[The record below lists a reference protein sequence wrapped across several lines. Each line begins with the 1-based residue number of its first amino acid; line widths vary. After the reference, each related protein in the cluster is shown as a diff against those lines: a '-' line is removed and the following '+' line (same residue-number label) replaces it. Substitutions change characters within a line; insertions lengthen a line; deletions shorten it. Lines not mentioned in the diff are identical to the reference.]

1 MTPAGN
7 RRRKAR
13 RILCGVG
20 AAVLLVALSL
30 PTAVGVLL
38 ASFSGT
44 RPQDLEDRAAP
55 GDYGLSY
62 RTVLLRSE
70 DGVRLGSWLLRAPDP
85 AGCSVVLAHGLF
97 RSRRE
102 VLGRAA
108 YLAARGCHALTL
120 DLRRHGDSGGSRTSL
135 GYLEGLDVLAG
146 ARFLRREF
154 PENRLYLLGVSM
166 GGAAAARAGAALAAD
181 VAGVVLD
188 STFRNVPEVVDRYAA
203 LLVGLPPFPAG
214 DLTLLG
220 LELTAGF
227 DPREM
232 DVERFSTRLGE
243 AGVPVL
249 VIAGDADR
257 RAPLAAQTAVFRANG
272 HPESRMVVVEGATHG
287 RPCLREPRA
296 CEAALAEF
304 LALPPEEAGTPAK
317 LLYDPGP

>member
-7 RRRKAR
+7 RRRRVR
-13 RILCGVG
+13 RILCAL
-20 AAVLLVALSL
+20 AAAILLVALSI

-38 ASFSGT
+38 ATFSGT

-70 DGVRLGSWLLRAPDP
+70 DGVRLGSWLLRASRP

-102 VLGRAA
+102 VLDRAA
-108 YLAARGCHALTL
+108 YLVERGCHALTL
-120 DLRRHGDSGGSRTSL
+120 DLRRHGDSGGARTSL
-135 GYLEGLDVLAG
+135 GFLEGLDVMAG

-154 PENRLYLLGVSM
+154 PQNRLYLLGVSM
-166 GGAAAARAGAALAAD
+166 GGAAAARAGAAMAAD

-220 LELTAGF
+220 LELTARF

-232 DVERFSTRLGE
+232 DVQRFSAQLGE

-257 RAPLAAQTAVFRANG
+257 RAPLEAQTAVFRANG
-272 HPESRMVVVEGATHG
+272 HPGSRLVVVEGATHG
-287 RPCLREPRA
+287 RPCLRKPRE

-304 LALPPEEAGTPAK
+304 LDLPAEEAGTPAK
-317 LLYDPGP
+317 LLYDPGA

>member
-7 RRRKAR
+7 RRRRAR
-13 RILCGVG
+13 RILGG
-20 AAVLLVALSL
+20 LAALALLVALSL

-44 RPQDLEDRAAP
+44 RPQDLADRATP
-55 GDYGLSY
+55 WDYGVSY
-62 RTVLLRSE
+62 RTVPLRSE
-70 DGVRLGSWLLRAPDP
+70 DGVRLASWLLRPPDP

-108 YLAARGCHALTL
+108 YLVERGCHALTL
-120 DLRRHGDSGGSRTSL
+120 DLRRHGDSGGARTSL
-135 GYLEGLDVLAG
+135 GFLEGLDVVAG
-146 ARFLRREF
+146 ARFLRQEF
-154 PENRLYLLGVSM
+154 PGNRLYLLGVSM
-166 GGAAAARAGAALAAD
+166 GGAAAARAGAAMGAD

-188 STFRNVPEVVDRYAA
+188 STFRNVPEVIDRYAA

-232 DVERFSTRLGE
+232 DVERFSAHLGE

-257 RAPLAAQTAVFRANG
+257 RAPLEAQTAVFRANG
-272 HPESRMVVVEGATHG
+272 HPGSGLVVVEGAAHG
-287 RPCLREPRA
+287 RPCLRKPGA

-304 LALPPEEAGTPAK
+304 LDLPPEEAGTPAK
-317 LLYDPGP
+317 LLYDPGA